1 MNWCWLAT
9 GVTEVSVLVGESSS
23 VGVIEQVGVRVINE
37 PLKSAEQAVSLRWN
51 IVRLPARS

>member
-1 MNWCWLAT
+1 MAT
-9 GVTEVSVLVGESSS
+9 GVTGVSVLVGESSS

-51 IVRLPARS
+51 IFRLPARS